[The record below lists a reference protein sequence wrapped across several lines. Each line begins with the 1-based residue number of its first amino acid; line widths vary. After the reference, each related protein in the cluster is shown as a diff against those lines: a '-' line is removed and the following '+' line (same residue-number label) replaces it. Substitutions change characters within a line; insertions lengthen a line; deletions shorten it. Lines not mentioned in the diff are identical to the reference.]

1 MASAHSHLNNGNF
14 SFLFLTEEIQ
24 YKTPDLHNIAVV
36 IQAGNKPRE
45 KAARAVLSFCLGE
58 FLYLG
63 SVWLNDF
70 Y

>member
-14 SFLFLTEEIQ
+14 SFVFLTEEIQ

-45 KAARAVLSFCLGE
+45 KAARAVLSFSFGE
-58 FLYLG
+58 FLHLD
-63 SVWLNDF
+63 SV
-70 Y
+70 

>member
-45 KAARAVLSFCLGE
+45 KAARAVPSSPFGE
-58 FLYLG
+58 FLHLD
-63 SVWLNDF
+63 SA
-70 Y
+70 

>member
-14 SFLFLTEEIQ
+14 SFVFLTEEIQ

-45 KAARAVLSFCLGE
+45 KPARTILSLSFGE
-58 FLYLG
+58 FLYLD
-63 SVWLNDF
+63 SV
-70 Y
+70 